1 MRNWFR
7 IFKLGGAAALLCM
20 GSPQYLFAQAVGT
33 NFTVDNITYNIRAT
47 ATTDVHGQVSAGDI
61 GGSGEMTIP
70 TSVVHP
76 ENKLPYDVV
85 SVSGS
90 IGGGV
95 TKLIVSEGIKAINN
109 YGLSLSGS
117 SSLQEVD
124 LPASLETIGNYTFDA
139 WNWDALSNFKTI
151 KVASDNAYFKSTD
164 EGWLMTKDGKTLIC
178 VPQGTSGN
186 VTVPEGVT
194 KLRAGAFTDC
204 HRIATINL
212 PASLSSMDGATA
224 TESYGPI
231 LRSGT
236 YINVAE
242 GNTVYKSID
251 GVLCSADGT
260 KLFVVPYKY
269 SKATSTAYNF
279 SVPMSVTYIG
289 STALY
294 SMSNL
299 GAVTFNNVSS
309 LAPEAINSCKNL
321 KTLTF
326 GKGMTT
332 IPGGAVKDCPI
343 AAYGVDEANPVY
355 SAIDGV
361 VYSKDKTKLVL
372 YPQEKADA
380 NYDIPDGTQ
389 SIEPSAFMQTKHLAS
404 VTFPTSLKTIGE
416 QAFRFTPLESAT
428 FRDIDNS
435 QLTTIDNTAFSSTSL
450 GTFYIPK
457 SVTTL
462 NGAPFGGASA
472 KVIIFKDGSQIT
484 TMGTGCFAGN
494 QNLTRVEF
502 EGSADNLTAIPANCF
517 SQNPN
522 LVYVDIPNKV
532 TTFGGQA
539 FQTTNSLITVNFKTP
554 ASIQTIS
561 NGCFSESG
569 LHEIVV
575 PEGVTSIEE
584 KAFDHSI
591 NLTTVQIPTSTT
603 SINEDAFNFCTSLK
617 AINVTEGNPNYAST
631 DGVLCDTKK
640 KKLVRFPEGKANGH
654 ITLTPYFEE
663 VGADAFYNSENITDV
678 TFPNSVTKIDDSAF
692 RLCHKLRSLSFMGVD
707 HVPTLT
713 ENILKDCS
721 NEKDITIY
729 VRKAWYDNS
738 DNSATIQSYSDRFKC
753 VHPSFFSATG
763 TDRGAEFFFTSATD
777 VGVVGFD
784 TDNNRTSMIIG
795 NSATENEWTDN
806 YDHTF
811 SGTYN
816 VSSILDDAFASTDAA
831 VGTITVLPELDYIGI
846 SAFANSNVKTLY
858 LVSKN
863 VPEIGSTKFEF
874 PQRYPFL
881 DNQTIYVRPSVADA
895 YKTVFNVNGH
905 KPGVATNIPVSIK
918 NELASACYP
927 FDMQYTAT
935 AGGVA
940 PYMVLQRKSYTKDD
954 ETIVYFRAR
963 SIDSGYVPANLAVLL
978 VEKGSES
985 SFYGQMDDSQP
996 HTSYAKD
1003 ADYDPDNYW
1012 MYGAM
1017 EDTRLADDNQY
1028 SYWYLSTDGAYY
1040 PFPTAGAT
1048 VPFFKTVLRIP
1059 ASAFGSSSKRAVEF
1073 GLDDGTTR
1081 VGSLWSRPAASSP
1094 RYDLSGRRVSESY
1107 RGISIHNGKVVI
1119 NK

>member
-1 MRNWFR
+1 MVV
-7 IFKLGGAAALLCM
+7 ALLCI
-20 GSPQYLFAQAVGT
+20 GAPQYLFAQAIGT
-33 NFTVDNITYNIRAT
+33 EFTVNNIVYKISAS
-47 ATTDVHGQVSAGDI
+47 ASSSAHGQVAAGNI

-76 ENKLPYDVV
+76 ENKLAYDVV

-95 TKLIVSEGIKAINN
+95 TKLVVSEGIKSINN

-117 SSLQEVD
+117 AHLQEVD
-124 LPASLETIGNYTFDA
+124 LPASLETIGNFTFDA
-139 WNWDALSNFKTI
+139 WKYDDLSNFKTI
-151 KVASDNAYFKSTD
+151 KVASGNTHFKSTD
-164 EGWLMTKDGKTLIC
+164 DGWLMTKDGTTLIC
-178 VPQGTSGN
+178 VPQGTSGD

-204 HRIATINL
+204 HRINTINL
-212 PASLSSMDGATA
+212 PASLASMDAASA
-224 TESYGPI
+224 TEQYGPI

-236 YINVAE
+236 YINVAS

-260 KLFVVPYKY
+260 KLLAVPYRYKN
-269 SKATSTAYNF
+269 ATSTDYNF
-279 SVPMSVTYIG
+279 SVPQSVTYIG
-289 STALY
+289 STAFF
-294 SMSNL
+294 SINNL
-299 GAVTFNNVSS
+299 GAITFNNVSS
-309 LAPEAINSCKNL
+309 LAAEAINSCDSL
-321 KTLTF
+321 KTLNF

-343 AAYGVDEANPVY
+343 AAYGVDDANPVY
-355 SAIDGV
+355 SAVDGV

-389 SIEPSAFMQTKHLAS
+389 SVEPSAFMQTKHLAS
-404 VTFPTSLKTIGE
+404 VTFPASLKTISE

-435 QLTTIDNTAFSSTSL
+435 QLTTIDNTAFSSTNL
-450 GTFYIPK
+450 DTFYIPK

-462 NGAPFGGASA
+462 NGSPFGGRSA
-472 KVIIFKDGSQIT
+472 KEIIFKDGSQIKK
-484 TMGTGCFAGN
+484 MGDGCFSN
-494 QNLTRVEF
+494 NPNLTRVEF
-502 EGSADNLTAIPANCF
+502 EGSADNLTSIPKECF
-517 SQNPN
+517 KENPN

-554 ASIQTIS
+554 ASITTIS

-575 PEGVTSIEE
+575 PEGVTTIEE
-584 KAFDHSI
+584 KAFDHSK
-591 NLTTVQIPTSTT
+591 NLTTVQIPTTTT
-603 SINEDAFNFCTSLK
+603 SIDEDAFNFCTSLK
-617 AINVTEGNPNYAST
+617 AINVTEGNPNYASV
-631 DGVLCDTKK
+631 DGVLCDIGK

-678 TFPNSVTKIDDSAF
+678 TFPSSVKKIDDSAF

-707 HVPTLT
+707 QVPTLT
-713 ENILKDCS
+713 ETILKDCS
-721 NEKDITIY
+721 DEKDITIY
-729 VRKAWYDNS
+729 VRKAWYDNAA
-738 DNSATIQSYSDRFKC
+738 NSATIQSYSNRFKY
-753 VHPSFFSATG
+753 VHPSFFSTTG
-763 TDRGAEFFFTSATD
+763 TDRGAEFFFTSTTD

-784 TDNNRTSMIIG
+784 TDNNRTSMIIA

-806 YDHTF
+806 YNHTF

-816 VSSILDDAFASTDAA
+816 VSSILDSAFASTAA
-831 VGTITVLPELDYIGI
+831 SVGTITVLPELDYIGI

-863 VPEIGSTKFEF
+863 VPELGSTKFEF
-874 PQRYPFL
+874 PERYPFL

-895 YKTVFNVNGH
+895 YKTVFDVDDH
-905 KPGVATNIPVSIK
+905 KSGIATNIPVSIK
-918 NELASACYP
+918 NGLASACYP

-935 AGGVA
+935 AGGVT
-940 PYMVLQRKSYTKDD
+940 PYMVLQRKSYTQDD

-978 VEKGSES
+978 VEKNSDNA
-985 SFYGQMDDSQP
+985 FYGQMDDSQS
-996 HTSYAKD
+996 HTAYAKD

-1017 EDTRLADDNQY
+1017 EDTHLADDSQY
-1028 SYWYLSTDGAYY
+1028 SYWYLSTDGTYY
-1040 PFPTAGAT
+1040 PFPSAGAK

-1073 GLDDGTTR
+1073 GIDDEPTR
-1081 VGSLWSRPAASSP
+1081 VGSVWSRPAASSP